1 MIHLALRTE
10 YSFRSCFGHIKETV
24 EFHNGQGVVG
34 IADDNNTYGH
44 VQFEKAC
51 KEKGIKPI
59 FGVRLK
65 VVRGVDE
72 RARRR
77 LPGPRYIFLAKN
89 VDGLQE
95 LYGLVRKAWDRYYFE
110 PMLGLI
116 DVWSL
121 SENIIVI
128 AENYEVPERIDY
140 IALTASTSKLIAA
153 QDIPKVYINNNFY
166 PHPEDRPVYEL
177 LAGSQKRGEEYI
189 AKFEHQT
196 YAQHIMGKDEF
207 MRLWGCEEA
216 AENTIRIAEMCNVTL
231 PKSGMV
237 KYHGTQDLHE
247 LCVRGAARKGIDL
260 TDPVYLARY
269 ENEMALIKSKEFT
282 DYFLIVSD
290 MIRKAKRD
298 MLVGP
303 SRGSS
308 AGSLVCYLCDI
319 TEIDPI
325 KHGLLFERFIAVNR
339 TDLPDID
346 IDFPD
351 EKREKVIEELVK
363 THNSESVGH
372 IANINSFKPKSAIGE
387 FAIGL
392 GIPKYETDIV
402 KDAIIERSGGDAR
415 AAMRVAD
422 TFDTTES
429 GKEFIEKYP
438 AMKLV
443 ARIEGHANHA
453 GTHAAGILVSNDP
466 IIKYAG
472 VDSRAGTAMIDK
484 KDAEYLGLLKI
495 DCLGLRT
502 LTVLED
508 CAKLVKFRVKDFYT
522 MPLDDPKA
530 YQIFKDMRLSGI
542 FQFEGQAMRLLCKQ
556 MGCTEFNDIVALT
569 ALARPGPLH
578 SGGANT
584 FIARR
589 IGDDPTEYICDHPSY
604 LDATKETYGVLI
616 YQEQLIQLCRDL
628 GKMDWADIN
637 AVRNAMSKSLGA
649 EYFNKYRSKFL
660 AGTRENDIP
669 DDTAIQ
675 VWESMVTFGCLSGD
689 TIIEF
694 PCANQYSPQRLTI
707 AELYENDG
715 YSKPADGCDNKIQQE
730 KRGKSKIW
738 MYDFEREAC
747 FPARLV
753 QVVQSGIKE
762 TWRLCVHRHGPI
774 RATKDHKFLTPD
786 GWKTLGDLKVG
797 NKVCM
802 IWKPISNGRKKTKG
816 NIGESWR
823 FEKRKPYDGRST
835 LFEENRSKLIK
846 SHPYCAVCG
855 VPWEESHHKNG
866 DRSDNRIEN
875 LELLCRVHHKSRHI
889 EMGET
894 SPHPHMNGRS
904 IKFME
909 IISIDDPRMEMT
921 YDISMP
927 DPNNNFVANEFI
939 VHNSWGMNRSHTV
952 SYGVISYW
960 CAYMKAH
967 HPLEF
972 AVANLNNMKSEES
985 AIKLLRDLVENEG
998 IEYVPVDPDISME
1011 GWTVHEGKL
1020 YGGLLNIDGIGPMKA
1035 KGIIKTRS
1043 TTRRF
1048 APGIMRTLMNPK
1060 TPFDILYPTRHFWG
1074 EIYDNPEKYGLNSP
1088 PNLIRDIQGTGNFL
1102 IIGKLM
1108 SRDLRD
1114 MNDYNELV
1122 KRGGQVFHENNMYL
1136 KLVVEDDTDQIL
1148 CKINRFKFQQLNG
1161 QHIAESSIVG
1171 KTWFLIQGK
1180 ITGGWRVIDVENILN
1195 LNQYFWSEK

>member
-89 VDGLQE
+89 ADGLQE

-166 PHPEDRPVYEL
+166 PHTEDRPVYEL

-260 TDPVYLARY
+260 TDSVYLARY

-429 GKEFIEKYP
+429 GRDFIDKYP

-660 AGTRENDIP
+660 AGTRENDIA

-675 VWESMVTFGCLSGD
+675 IWENMVTFG
-689 TIIEF
+689 
-694 PCANQYSPQRLTI
+694 
-707 AELYENDG
+707 
-715 YSKPADGCDNKIQQE
+715 
-730 KRGKSKIW
+730 
-738 MYDFEREAC
+738 
-747 FPARLV
+747 
-753 QVVQSGIKE
+753 
-762 TWRLCVHRHGPI
+762 
-774 RATKDHKFLTPD
+774 
-786 GWKTLGDLKVG
+786 
-797 NKVCM
+797 
-802 IWKPISNGRKKTKG
+802 
-816 NIGESWR
+816 
-823 FEKRKPYDGRST
+823 
-835 LFEENRSKLIK
+835 
-846 SHPYCAVCG
+846 
-855 VPWEESHHKNG
+855 
-866 DRSDNRIEN
+866 
-875 LELLCRVHHKSRHI
+875 
-889 EMGET
+889 
-894 SPHPHMNGRS
+894 
-904 IKFME
+904 
-909 IISIDDPRMEMT
+909 
-921 YDISMP
+921 
-927 DPNNNFVANEFI
+927 
-939 VHNSWGMNRSHTV
+939 SWGMNKCVSKNTRVRIAYPNQMLGPCPTIEELYAAYVESPSPWIKQRNSMPVLLSFDGECAKPVEAINIHRNGPKPCVLLEFDNGQSIECTRDHKFIINGEWSACGDAKIGDEFKTVKKKSWVKPGPNPGRGKGWRAGRAGAGQYDIDHGIASAYYEFKRSRVNEPCEDCMEFCNRMEVHHGDFNKGMDDKNDLVWLCSGCHKKRHMDAGNWLAPYGRGYVEYEPSILISISDIGEIETYDIEMPNPNHNYVLANGIVTHNSHTV

-1074 EIYDNPEKYGLNSP
+1074 EIYDTPEKYGLNSP